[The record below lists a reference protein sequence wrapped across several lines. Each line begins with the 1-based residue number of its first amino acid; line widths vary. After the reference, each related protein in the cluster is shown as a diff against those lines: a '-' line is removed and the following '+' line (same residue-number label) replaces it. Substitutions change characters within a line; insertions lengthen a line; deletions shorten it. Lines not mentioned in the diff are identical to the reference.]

1 MITFLL
7 KKMRA
12 QVYAIEILIS
22 LCVQSVI
29 PIDLCVLFV
38 ICKMVLIS
46 ITIGFVVVDWAVDLF
61 LRYCLRVISIRCI
74 LHSLC
79 RFLLWLWIYMCVE
92 MLTTACT
99 FSNSTC
105 PCFSKIPRF
114 LQEYILGHTHLG
126 CCFVTLFFL

>member
-12 QVYAIEILIS
+12 QVCAIEILIS

-46 ITIGFVVVDWAVDLF
+46 ITIGFVVVDWAMDLF
-61 LRYCLRVISIRCI
+61 LHCCSRVISIRCI
-74 LHSLC
+74 LYNLC
-79 RFLLWLWIYMCVE
+79 
-92 MLTTACT
+92 
-99 FSNSTC
+99 
-105 PCFSKIPRF
+105 
-114 LQEYILGHTHLG
+114 
-126 CCFVTLFFL
+126 